1 MSQLV
6 VALRAHRPGDVV
18 ELSVVR
24 DGHPRPIAVTLG
36 ERDEDAG

>member
-24 DGHPRPIAVTLG
+24 DGTTHALDVTLG
-36 ERDEDAG
+36 ERD